1 MVRPETVF
9 PEAALDLARR
19 LLALA
24 EEQRAAA
31 EAGDW
36 IRALECADQRAGV
49 LTAIGRVDPAALD
62 ADEHAA
68 MVDILARVQ
77 AHDEETAKLVRHARQ
92 ATLVA
97 LGELDCSQAMARSYR
112 RSSVAQQRAALVD
125 DEA

>member
-1 MVRPETVF
+1 MMQYETAC
-9 PEAALDLARR
+9 PGALALVHR

-24 EEQRAAA
+24 AEQRAAA

-36 IRALECADQRAGV
+36 IRALDCADRRAHLV
-49 LTAIGRVDPAALD
+49 TEIARIDPAALD

>member
-1 MVRPETVF
+1 MVRSETVF
-9 PEAALDLARR
+9 PETALELARR

-36 IRALECADQRAGV
+36 IRALECADQRTGV
-49 LTAIGRVDPAALD
+49 LTAICRVDPAVLD

-68 MVDILARVQ
+68 MVDILIRVQ

-92 ATLVA
+92 VTLLA
-97 LGELDCSQAMARSYR
+97 LSELDCSQAMARSYR
-112 RSSVAQQRAALVD
+112 RSTIAQRRALLVD